1 MSGASTGRGSE
12 LTIRT
17 AVKAIVLLAVY
28 GTALALALLVY
39 RSYLYGNVRTIA
51 VSDLS
56 DLDEAFEVGNASL
69 RVRNREF
76 TKVCFAGDF
85 AYALKDARRWFD
97 PKDTQ
102 FAVALRAAGGPADA
116 YNDDEHSSIVLLSQT
131 SALILQLDRRE
142 GLSVVNFGC
151 TNADAGD
158 IEIRS
163 YKTNSSLEF
172 FLPNATLKS
181 PREPPATL
189 CAVKLERLVESIDE
203 LFVEKV
209 KRTRARLWAAV
220 RRYLPAKDCNA
231 GEVISIARRSR
242 FFKSPINDT
251 DSIISFESS
260 DIRVEFH
267 LERDAGRVDKPSVF
281 STGVPSW

>member
-1 MSGASTGRGSE
+1 MLRRTGGE
-12 LTIRT
+12 LSIKT

-39 RSYLYGNVRTIA
+39 RSYLYGNVSTIA

-56 DLDEAFEVGNASL
+56 DLDEAFEVRNASL

-76 TKVCFAGDF
+76 TKVCFVGDF
-85 AYALKDARRWFD
+85 AHALKDARQWFD
-97 PKDTQ
+97 PKDPQ
-102 FAVALRAAGGPADA
+102 FTVPLRAAGGPADA
-116 YNDDEHSSIVLLSQT
+116 YNDDNHSSIVLLSHA
-131 SALILQLDRRE
+131 SALILQLDWRE
-142 GLSVVNFGC
+142 GLSVANFGC
-151 TNADAGD
+151 ANVDAGD

-163 YKTNSSLEF
+163 YKTNASLEF
-172 FLPNATLKS
+172 YLPSATLKS
-181 PREPPATL
+181 PRKPPATM
-189 CAVKLERLVESIDE
+189 CAERLERLVESIDGV
-203 LFVEKV
+203 FVEKV

-220 RRYLPAKDCNA
+220 RRYLPATGCNA
-231 GEVISIARRSR
+231 DEVISIARRSR

-267 LERDAGRVDKPSVF
+267 LERDAGKVDKPAVF

>member
-1 MSGASTGRGSE
+1 M
-12 LTIRT
+12 TIKT

-28 GTALALALLVY
+28 GTALALALLAY
-39 RSYLYGNVRTIA
+39 RSYLYGNVSTIA
-51 VSDLS
+51 ISDLS
-56 DLDEAFEVGNASL
+56 DLDEAFVIGSASL

-85 AYALKDARRWFD
+85 AYALKDARQWFD
-97 PKDTQ
+97 PKDNQ
-102 FAVALRAAGGPADA
+102 FTVALRAAGGPADV
-116 YNDDEHSSIVLLSQT
+116 YNDDNHSSIVLLSHT
-131 SALILQLDRRE
+131 SALILQLDFRE

-151 TNADAGD
+151 ANVDAGD
-158 IEIRS
+158 IEIKS

-172 FLPNATLKS
+172 FLPNARLKS
-181 PREPPATL
+181 PRKPPAAL
-189 CAVKLERLVESIDE
+189 CAERLERLVDSIDE
-203 LFVEKV
+203 VFVERV

-220 RRYLPAKDCNA
+220 RRYLPATGCNA
-231 GEVISIARRSR
+231 DEVISIARRSR
-242 FFKSPINDT
+242 FLKSQINDT

-267 LERDAGRVDKPSVF
+267 LEKDAGRVDKPSVF